1 MWGAWLYWQKPLGGV
16 MSKRTWGFVVWL
28 TIICGVAL
36 RGSTDPALRGLT
48 DSIADIFGENV
59 LSLTIIGSVVS
70 PVVIIIA
77 WKLSG
82 WWIRKRNVPAPSR
95 SAENRLLGLSFVF
108 ILVLFFTIPG
118 VTEDHGSIRDGT
130 IMYFL
135 CLCPVLLMIV
145 VYHAVSYRRQPSQ
158 QSAFIVGLGLL
169 AGTLTIIGVI
179 LSALAVSSYYYT

>member
-1 MWGAWLYWQKPLGGV
+1 

-48 DSIADIFGENV
+48 DSIADIFGGNV
-59 LSLTIIGSVVS
+59 LALTILGSVVS

-82 WWIRKRNVPAPSR
+82 WWIRKRIVPAPSR
-95 SAENRLLGLSFVF
+95 SAENRFLGLSFVL

-118 VTEDHGSIRDGT
+118 VTDEDIGYT
-130 IMYFL
+130 ILYFL

-145 VYHAVSYRRQPSQ
+145 VYLAVSYRRQPSQ

>member
-1 MWGAWLYWQKPLGGV
+1 MWGAWFYWQKPLGGV
-16 MSKRTWGFVVWL
+16 MSKRTWGFVIWL
-28 TIICGVAL
+28 TIISVLVG
-36 RGSTDPALRGLT
+36 RNWIRP
-48 DSIADIFGENV
+48 DIFGGNV
-59 LSLTIIGSVVS
+59 LALTILGSVVS

-95 SAENRLLGLSFVF
+95 SAENRFLGLSFVL

-118 VTEDHGSIRDGT
+118 VTDEDIGYT
-130 IMYFL
+130 ILYFL

>member
-1 MWGAWLYWQKPLGGV
+1 
-16 MSKRTWGFVVWL
+16 MSKRTWGVVIGL
-28 TIICGVAL
+28 TIIGVLVAQFEFF
-36 RGSTDPALRGLT
+36 
-48 DSIADIFGENV
+48 ADIFGGAV
-59 LSLTIIGSVVS
+59 LGLTMLGGVMS
-70 PVVIIIA
+70 PVVTIIV

-95 SAENRLLGLSFVF
+95 SAENRFLGLSFVL

-118 VTEDHGSIRDGT
+118 LTEDHSQTHTIADGT

-169 AGTLTIIGVI
+169 AGTMTIIGLI
-179 LSALAVSSYYYT
+179 LSVLAVASTYST